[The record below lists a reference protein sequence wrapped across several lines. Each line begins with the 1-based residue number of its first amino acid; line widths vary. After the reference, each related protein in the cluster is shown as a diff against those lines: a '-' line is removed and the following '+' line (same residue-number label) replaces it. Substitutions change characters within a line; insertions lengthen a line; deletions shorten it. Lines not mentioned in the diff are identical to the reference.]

1 MAATWSWLARRR
13 EREVIG
19 HCLEHLKLIEEECKE
34 LISELKCVI
43 KGEFD
48 CAEEH
53 YAKVFSLERQADEL
67 KLSLLKSL
75 SSGVIHPISREELVR
90 LILTADDIG
99 TNLKMAG
106 MRLRLVRTGRL
117 PRELL
122 ELYLRMAEKV
132 LEQIRLLGEAIR
144 LLAREPER
152 AVEVAEKVERLEE
165 EVDEIELE
173 GERRIMRFCDE
184 SKPSDCLLAHYI
196 LDSIEESSDNCEDV
210 GDVIR
215 SIALAS

>member
-19 HCLEHLKLIEEECKE
+19 HCLEHLRLIEEECRE
-34 LISELKCVI
+34 LIEELKCVI

-53 YAKVFSLERQADEL
+53 YARVFSLERQADEL
-67 KLSLLKSL
+67 KLGLLKNL

-90 LILTADDIG
+90 LILTTDDIG

-106 MRLRLVRTGRL
+106 MRLRLVRTGRI
-117 PRELL
+117 PKDLL

-132 LEQIRLLGEAIR
+132 LEQIRLLGEAVR
-144 LLAREPER
+144 LLAGEPER

-173 GERRIMRFCDE
+173 GEKRIMKFCDE